1 MGAPTGFAVTGVMAS
16 PLGVYQR
23 LIQTSRSIGV
33 AVGLMWCSWTATDA
47 LAGKDI
53 PSPLSSGARSKE
65 PGLSECVLCALKK
78 VVPVPTPVFGL
89 TGSHPS
95 ATGGELNHDA
105 MGWGPPR

>member
-1 MGAPTGFAVTGVMAS
+1 MGAPTGSAVTGVTAS

-23 LIQTSRSIGV
+23 LIHTSRRIGV
-33 AVGLMWCSWTATDA
+33 GLALMWCSWTATDA

-53 PSPLSSGARSKE
+53 PSPLSSGARSME
-65 PGLSECVLCALKK
+65 LGRSECVLWALKK
-78 VVPVPTPVFGL
+78 VVPVPIAVFGL

-105 MGWGPPR
+105 M